1 MMAGIAR
8 AHPDKR
14 ELEMQKDDM
23 VVISTDDHICEP
35 PTLFDNQ
42 LSGELLASAPKLKV
56 DGEGKNFWEYQ
67 GYIRPSV
74 GLNAVVGRPFEE
86 YGMEPTS
93 LDQLRDGCY
102 DVHARIDDMDVNGI
116 AASMCFGNSIG
127 FDGQTFHKAP
137 DKKLALR
144 HMQAYNDWHY
154 DEWCMAYPGR
164 FIPIG
169 ILPTWDQQAT
179 VDEVNRLAK
188 KGFNVVSMNENPTVQ
203 GLPSIHNDYWDPVFK
218 AITDNDMTIASHIG
232 SGNPA
237 PHASMETPIEAWIS
251 TMPMSVA
258 QGVADWLQ
266 LEELHKYPNMRII
279 VAEGSIGWVPYLMER
294 ADFSNWRHKAWT
306 RSRFQDVKPS
316 ELMKR
321 HFCHC
326 FLWDPYGLKNL
337 DEVGVENVTY
347 EVDYPHSD
355 ALWPDAA
362 ELLWEQVKDLSDEY
376 IDMIT
381 HQNAIKWLKHDS
393 LFENFKREDINVGAL
408 HAKAAAKGVDTAPK
422 SSGGSVPS
430 NETRPVTSGDVM
442 EMFKAHAEKR
452 AKEQEMA

>member
-1 MMAGIAR
+1 M
-8 AHPDKR
+8 
-14 ELEMQKDDM
+14 EMNDM
-23 VVISTDDHICEP
+23 VIVSVDDHICEP
-35 PTLFDNQ
+35 PNMFDNQ
-42 LSGELLASAPKLKV
+42 LSGELLASAPKNLT
-56 DGEGKNFWEYQ
+56 DKNGNNYWFYQ
-67 GYIRPSV
+67 GHIRGLI

-93 LDQLRDGCY
+93 FDQLREGCY

-144 HMQAYNDWHY
+144 HMQAWNDWHY

-164 FIPIG
+164 FIPIA
-169 ILPTWDQQAT
+169 ILPTWDVDAT
-179 VDEVNRLAK
+179 VAEIDRCAR
-188 KGFNVVSMNENPTVQ
+188 KGFRTVSMNENPTVQ
-203 GLPSIHNDYWDPVFK
+203 GLPSIHNDYWDPIFK
-218 AITDNDMTIASHIG
+218 AIVDNDMTIAQHIG

-237 PHASMETPIEAWIS
+237 PHASMESPIEAWIS

-266 LEELHKYPNMRII
+266 LEELQKYPQMRIA
-279 VAEGSIGWVPYLMER
+279 VSEGSIGWVPYLMER

-321 HFCHC
+321 HFLHC

-337 DEVGVENVTY
+337 DEVGEDNVAY

-355 ALWPDAA
+355 AVWPDAP
-362 ELLWEQVKDLSDEY
+362 EYLWEQCKILTDEQ
-376 IDMIT
+376 IDKIT
-381 HQNAIKWLKHDS
+381 HKNAIRFFRHDA
-393 LFENFKREDINVGAL
+393 LFENYKREDLTVGAL
-408 HAKAAAKGVDTAPK
+408 RAKAEAKGVDTSPK
-422 SSGGSVPS
+422 SSGGMKPTD
-430 NETRPVTSGDVM
+430 ETRPVTSGDIM
-442 EMFKAHAEKR
+442 AMSKKAAEER
-452 AKEQEMA
+452 AVPEPA

>member
-1 MMAGIAR
+1 MN
-8 AHPDKR
+8 
-14 ELEMQKDDM
+14 DM
-23 VVISTDDHICEP
+23 VIVSADDHVCEP
-35 PTLFDNQ
+35 GNLFDNQ
-42 LSGELLASAPKLKV
+42 LSGALLESAPKLLV
-56 DGEGKNFWEYQ
+56 DKNGKNFWSYQ
-67 GYIRPSV
+67 GRLKGSV

-116 AASMCFGNSIG
+116 AASLCFGNSIG

-144 HMQAYNDWHY
+144 HMQAWNDWHY

-164 FIPIG
+164 FIPLG

-179 VDEVNRLAK
+179 VEEVNRLAK
-188 KGFNVVSMNENPTVQ
+188 KGVRTVSMNENPTAQ
-203 GLPSIHNDYWDPVFK
+203 GLPSIHNDYWDPIYK
-218 AITDNDMTIASHIG
+218 AIVDNDMTIATHIG

-251 TMPMSVA
+251 TMPLSVA

-266 LEELHKYPNMRII
+266 LDELHQYPNMRIV

-294 ADFSNWRHKAWT
+294 ADFSNQRHKAWT
-306 RSRFQDVKPS
+306 RSRYQELKPS
-316 ELMKR
+316 EMMKR

-337 DEVGVENVTY
+337 SEIGEDNVTY

-362 ELLWEQVKDLSDEY
+362 EQLWAQIEGANLTDAQ
-376 IDMIT
+376 IDKIT
-381 HQNAIKWLKHDS
+381 HGNAIKWFRFDDMFAH
-393 LFENFKREDINVGAL
+393 NKREDLTVGAC
-408 HAKAAAKGVDTAPK
+408 HARAKAKGVDTSPK
-422 SSGGSVPS
+422 SSAGAVPVTDDS
-430 NETRPVTSGDVM
+430 PVTSGDIM
-442 EMFKAHAEKR
+442 GMFKDHAERR
-452 AKEQEMA
+452 AKEMADA

>member
-1 MMAGIAR
+1 MKM
-8 AHPDKR
+8 
-14 ELEMQKDDM
+14 DDM

-42 LSGELLASAPKLKV
+42 LSGHLLATAPKLKT
-56 DGEGKNFWEYQ
+56 DREGKNYWQYQ

-93 LDQLRDGCY
+93 LDQLRDGCWE
-102 DVHARIDDMDVNGI
+102 VHARIDDMDVNGI

-137 DKKLALR
+137 DKALALR

-164 FIPIG
+164 FIPLG
-169 ILPTWDQQAT
+169 ILPTWDAAAT
-179 VDEVNRLAK
+179 VAEIHRLAT
-188 KGFNVVSMNENPTVQ
+188 KGFRVVVMNENPTVQ
-203 GLPSIHNDYWDPVFK
+203 GLPSIHNDYWNPVFK
-218 AITDNDMTIASHIG
+218 AIVDCDMTIACHIG

-266 LEELHKYPNMRII
+266 LEELHQYPDLRII
-279 VAEGSIGWVPYLMER
+279 VSEGSIGWVPYLMER

-306 RSRFQDVKPS
+306 RSRFQSIKPS
-316 ELMKR
+316 ALMKR

-337 DEVGVENVTY
+337 SEIGEDNVTY

-362 ELLWEQVKDLSDEY
+362 ELLWQQVKGLTDAQ
-376 IDMIT
+376 IDKIT
-381 HQNAIKWLKHDS
+381 HENAIRWLRHDA
-393 LFENFKREDINVGAL
+393 LFAHNRREDMTVGAC
-408 HAKAAAKGVDTAPK
+408 HARARAKGVDTSPK
-422 SSGGSVPS
+422 SSGGSVPTG
-430 NETRPVTSGDVM
+430 EQRPVTSGDVM
-442 EMFKAHAEKR
+442 EMFKAHAEQR
-452 AKEQEMA
+452 ARETEAA